1 MGAWGEGPFSSDG
14 GLDWIGEAV
23 HGPLAAAIKI
33 ALENFLR
40 QRVRKIPMRV
50 VDPSKKKEYA
60 VFMGR
65 RRRRGVGSTSFVPY
79 KSRNRGLEKWRKK
92 WSSFYMTVTMPGRQW
107 MHDVAEAA
115 AGLLD
120 ELTPYKK
127 SYQRFVARKVGK
139 MTACRIFRGVKKSE
153 KGARR
158 MAASLPVHID
168 IHYEAERGQL
178 YTLAAKCIRE
188 ILADE
193 AYLSSWRS
201 VEMKRKSL
209 DTLAKAL
216 EAKIENERAEK
227 AFHATFKGWARR
239 KKRRSS

>member
-1 MGAWGEGPFSSDG
+1 MGAWGEGPFASDG
-14 GLDWIGEAV
+14 GLDWLGEAV
-23 HGPLAAAIKI
+23 HRPIATSIKD

-40 QRVRKIPMRV
+40 QKVRKIPMRAL
-50 VDPSKKKEYA
+50 DPAKMRDYKAWRKR
-60 VFMGR
+60 GR
-65 RRRRGVGSTSFVPY
+65 KAGRLTTFIPY
-79 KSRNRGLEKWRKK
+79 KTRDRGLEKWRKE
-92 WSSFYMTVTMPGRQW
+92 WSSFHMTVVKPGRRY

-139 MTACRIFRGVKKSE
+139 MTACRVFRGVKKSE

-168 IHYEAERGQL
+168 IHYEAERGLL
-178 YTLAAKCIRE
+178 YSLAAKCIRE

-209 DTLAKAL
+209 DALAKAL
-216 EAKIENERAEK
+216 ESKMENERAEK

-239 KKRRSS
+239 RRRRSS